1 MGKWWSRSS
10 RKLFPWK
17 AKKVSERTVGMD
29 LDVGISSLLSLAAFV
44 DEMTDSV
51 DDRGRLF
58 LAAMG
63 NSVFMYEECILL

>member
-1 MGKWWSRSS
+1 M
-10 RKLFPWK
+10 
-17 AKKVSERTVGMD
+17 SERTVGMD
-29 LDVGISSLLSLAAFV
+29 LDVWISSLLSLAAFV

-63 NSVFMYEECILL
+63 NSVFMYEKCILL